1 LSDSETPRHQAP
13 RVSILMIF
21 LDEERF
27 IEEAIRSVLAQTIDS
42 WELLLVDDGSADG
55 STAIAGRYAAADP
68 ERIRYFEH
76 PGHANRGMSASRNL
90 ALRHARGEYVAM
102 LDADDV
108 YLPNKLED
116 QVRLLDAHPGVGM
129 LYGRTRYWFSW
140 TGAAEDS
147 SRDFMTDAAPE
158 YDRVYEPP
166 ELLLLYLKHH
176 RYFPCTCSVL
186 IRRDVL
192 CGVGGFVDEFRGTYE
207 DMAFYAKAFLRHPV
221 LVVGGCWDRYRQHP
235 DSSWA
240 EAMRTGQYVEN
251 RPSPVRLALLSWI
264 DRYIQEQG
272 LTGTEVARVVRW
284 KLFLH
289 RYPIAHR
296 AAHLA
301 DQLRG
306 IFQPGRPQQRSHEDT
321 GIVRR

>member
-1 LSDSETPRHQAP
+1 LSEVKVPSHSAP
-13 RVSILMIF
+13 RVSVLMIF
-21 LDEERF
+21 LDAARY
-27 IEEAIRSVLAQTIDS
+27 IEEAIESVLAQSYAD
-42 WELLLVDDGSADG
+42 WELVLVDDGSRDRSG
-55 STAIAGRYAAADP
+55 EIARRYASEYPGKLVYLQHP
-68 ERIRYFEH
+68 EY
-76 PGHANRGMSASRNL
+76 ANQGMSASRNL
-90 ALRHARGEYVAM
+90 GLRHARGEFIAL

-108 YLPNKLED
+108 YLSDKLQD
-116 QVRLLDAHPGVGM
+116 QVALLDAHPGVGM

-147 SRDFMTDAAPE
+147 SRDFLTDAAPE

-192 CGVGGFVDEFRGTYE
+192 RGVGGFVDEFRGTYE
-207 DMAFYAKAFLRHPV
+207 DMAFYAKVFLRHPV

-272 LTGTEVARVVRW
+272 LTGTEVDRVVRW

-289 RYPIAHR
+289 RYPMAHR
-296 AAHLA
+296 AVRFASRIEA
-301 DQLRG
+301 F
-306 IFQPGRPQQRSHEDT
+306 FQPA
-321 GIVRR
+321 RRLAPARRKAT